1 MTDRERKLASLG
13 FEYAEGI
20 ERASVITIPSTGR
33 EVRKVGENCWESQPP
48 TDNYWRRFRSVVAA
62 IRFATPAHLLPK

>member
-20 ERASVITIPSTGR
+20 ERASVIVVPSTGR
-33 EVRKVGENCWESQPP
+33 EIRKVGDKWEAQPP
-48 TDNYWRRFRSVVAA
+48 RDNYWKKFSSLIAA

>member
-20 ERASVITIPSTGR
+20 ERANVVVIPSTGR
-33 EVRKVGENCWESQPP
+33 EVRKVNGKWEAQPP
-48 TDNYWRRFRSVVAA
+48 DDNYWRRFGDVVAA
-62 IRFATPAHLLPK
+62 IRFATPAHLRK